1 MRACECS
8 RRRVCSRLRSYLRS
22 RKSALN
28 FGSVLRV
35 SNRLLE
41 LREQLLL
48 VEVEGAG
55 EPAGRG
61 PPARDRRARL
71 GDVEDL
77 VVRTRYRRRQGG
89 APLHQAYHG
98 VLER

>member
-41 LREQLLL
+41 LREQLL
-48 VEVEGAG
+48 
-55 EPAGRG
+55 RHW
-61 PPARDRRARL
+61 ARL
-71 GDVEDL
+71 AV
-77 VVRTRYRRRQGG
+77 
-89 APLHQAYHG
+89 AYLPFVDFADGHDFG
-98 VLER
+98 SRPREERFLSG